1 MKTENKPTKLKNRY
15 TGEVVYCSNIE
26 EVIQQDPYKFIRVFK
41 EELPGR
47 TYLVNKDAFELA
59 K

>member
-1 MKTENKPTKLKNRY
+1 MKTRNKATKLKNRY
-15 TGEVVYCSNIE
+15 TGEVVYCLNIE
-26 EVIQQDPYKFIRVFK
+26 EVIQQDPYSFIRVYK
-41 EELPGR
+41 EELPER